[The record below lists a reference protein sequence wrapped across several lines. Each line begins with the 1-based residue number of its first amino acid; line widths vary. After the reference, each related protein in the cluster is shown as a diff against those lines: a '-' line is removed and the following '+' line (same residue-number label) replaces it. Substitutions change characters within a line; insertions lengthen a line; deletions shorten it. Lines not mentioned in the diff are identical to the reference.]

1 MARYDKK
8 HIILQVK
15 DHTGLDIFIAKNN
28 NYIQNL
34 DLSGTAITGSI
45 FKTLCLPSLNS
56 LYLDFCQKLD
66 SSKFGFDHFPNLR
79 KLSIYGSDITMEPPV
94 MANKRNISVIKTE
107 NNETENQIREYA
119 TKRGIRLTNWSIT
132 QKHMIKSQLPML
144 SQIYLTSMNDR
155 I

>member
-1 MARYDKK
+1 M
-8 HIILQVK
+8 K

-28 NYIQNL
+28 NYIQYL

-45 FKTLCLPSLNS
+45 FKTLSLPSLNS

-66 SSKFGFDHFPNLR
+66 SSKFGFDNFPNLR
-79 KLSIYGSDITMEPPV
+79 KLSIYGSDITMEPSA

-107 NNETENQIREYA
+107 NNQTENQIREYA
-119 TKRGIRLTNWSIT
+119 MKRGIRLTNWSIT

-144 SQIYLTSMNDR
+144 SQIHLTSMNDR